1 MQEWIE
7 SMEYFKIMGIKIID
21 DDLMELIFRFIFN
34 FGVISIII
42 RWLYYPQTKRQDY
55 LFTYYLIG
63 IVIFLLCIVLR
74 KNDLDTGLALGLFAI
89 FGIIRYRTNPIP
101 IKEMTYLFIV
111 IGMAVINALA
121 NKKTSY
127 FELFFANGAIIAI
140 TYFLE
145 RLWFQRLESIKTIVY
160 EKIDNIKPENRQ
172 LLIEDIE
179 KRTGIKVNRVE
190 IGDVDFLK
198 DTAKIQ
204 IFYFD
209 DDQKKE

>member
-21 DDLMELIFRFIFN
+21 GDLVELMFRFVFN
-34 FGVISIII
+34 FAIISIII
-42 RWLYYPQTKRQDY
+42 RWLYYPKTKRQDY

-101 IKEMTYLFIV
+101 IKEMTYLFII
-111 IGMAVINALA
+111 IGIAVINALA

-127 FELFFANGAIIAI
+127 AELFFANGAIILMALV
-140 TYFLE
+140 LE
-145 RLWFQRLESIKTIVY
+145 KVWFQRYEIMKTIIY
-160 EKIDNIKPENRQ
+160 EKIDLIKPESRKA
-172 LLIEDIE
+172 LIQDIE
-179 KRTGIKVNRVE
+179 SRTGIKINRLEV
-190 IGDVDFLK
+190 GDVDFLK
-198 DTAKIQ
+198 DTAKIK
-204 IFYFD
+204 IFYYD
-209 DDQKKE
+209 DEQ